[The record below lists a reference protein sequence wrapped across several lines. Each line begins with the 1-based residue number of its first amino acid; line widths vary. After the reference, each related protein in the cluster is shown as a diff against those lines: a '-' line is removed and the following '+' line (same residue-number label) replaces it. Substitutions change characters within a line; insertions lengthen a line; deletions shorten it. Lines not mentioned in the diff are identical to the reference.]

1 VLFKNFRIGLLCNNK
16 FRYVLITSTI
26 MRFHIKQNGHAT
38 NISYFGPIASGQK
51 TRNFL
56 AGASIFETG
65 DTYEDGNGQW
75 LLSCGPYE

>member
-1 VLFKNFRIGLLCNNK
+1 
-16 FRYVLITSTI
+16 